1 MKFHLLGEENE
12 RVEMEVLSRK
22 HPNSSDYWD
31 VNWIVSKINVE
42 IPGYLGQFYVDLRTD
57 ELRDF
62 VDELKLMSSS
72 LKGKAI
78 LKNLDSTIHFEC
90 EMNYSG
96 QIMWSGETCY
106 PAGYGAVLKFE
117 FKSDQ
122 SYLKRLIKELDDIL
136 SVFPV
141 IGKP

>member
-1 MKFHLLGEENE
+1 
-12 RVEMEVLSRK
+12 
-22 HPNSSDYWD
+22 
-31 VNWIVSKINVE
+31 
-42 IPGYLGQFYVDLRTD
+42 
-57 ELRDF
+57 
-62 VDELKLMSSS
+62 
-72 LKGKAI
+72 
-78 LKNLDSTIHFEC
+78 
-90 EMNYSG
+90 MNYSG

-136 SVFPV
+136 TVFPV

>member
-1 MKFHLLGEENE
+1 MNFHLLGEENE
-12 RVEMEVLSRK
+12 RVVMEVLSRK
-22 HPNSSDYWD
+22 YPNSADYWD
-31 VNWIVSKINVE
+31 VNWIDSKINVE
-42 IPGYLGQFYVDLRTD
+42 IPGYLVQFYADLRTD
-57 ELRDF
+57 DVRDF

-72 LKGKAI
+72 LQGKAI
-78 LKNLDSTIHFEC
+78 LKNLESTIHFEC
-90 EMNYSG
+90 KMNYSG

-122 SYLKRLIKELDDIL
+122 SYLKRLIKDLDDIL
-136 SVFPV
+136 TVFPV